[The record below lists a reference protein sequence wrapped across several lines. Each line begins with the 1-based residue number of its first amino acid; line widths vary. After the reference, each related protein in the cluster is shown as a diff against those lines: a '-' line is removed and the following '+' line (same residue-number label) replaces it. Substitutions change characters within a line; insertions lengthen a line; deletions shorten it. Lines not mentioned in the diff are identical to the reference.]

1 MKKTQIN
8 LALNALALA
17 GMLVFASQ
25 TANAASSPSVDQTA
39 TSTPTTVQSAQS
51 IADDATP
58 DVGDT
63 NEIADVSDTNE
74 IENNVA
80 DISAEDI
87 NLPDASEVEAST
99 ELEQEGPS
107 SN

>member
-25 TANAASSPSVDQTA
+25 TANAASISDSSPDP
-39 TSTPTTVQSAQS
+39 TPAAVQSTQS
-51 IADDATP
+51 VADDATP
-58 DVGDT
+58 DV
-63 NEIADVSDTNE
+63 ADTNE
-74 IENNVA
+74 IENDTDIA
-80 DISAEDI
+80 DISAQDI
-87 NLPDASEVEAST
+87 DIPDASEVEAST

>member
-1 MKKTQIN
+1 MKKKQIN

-25 TANAASSPSVDQTA
+25 AADAATVSNDSSPDPTPAAMQTQSV
-39 TSTPTTVQSAQS
+39 
-51 IADDATP
+51 ADDATP
-58 DVGDT
+58 DVADT
-63 NEIADVSDTNE
+63 NEVEDVAETNG
-74 IENNVA
+74 IENDVA

-87 NLPDASEVEAST
+87 NIPDASEVEAST

>member
-39 TSTPTTVQSAQS
+39 TSTPTMVQNAQS
-51 IADDATP
+51 VADDSTP
-58 DVGDT
+58 DV
-63 NEIADVSDTNE
+63 ADTNE
-74 IENNVA
+74 IENDTDVA
-80 DISAEDI
+80 DISAQDI
-87 NLPDASEVEAST
+87 DIPDASEVEAST

>member
-25 TANAASSPSVDQTA
+25 AANAASISDSSPDP
-39 TSTPTTVQSAQS
+39 TPAAVHSAQS
-51 IADDATP
+51 VADDATP
-58 DVGDT
+58 DVADT